1 LCRGGNDADVV
12 EVVRKILWHKITPAL
27 LMQVTAPVLA
37 IQGLSVVWGCGQRV
51 MQAWCG
57 YRPAL
62 GAIVRR
68 ERNTMKVTTS
78 AVKSAI
84 AAGGIAAA
92 GVLAAATASA
102 APPNIQGFGTSEQ
115 LVDGP
120 LITNYTVS
128 NLQPSNSAIPG
139 YTPKGTLYQ
148 ADITARSDGGLVTP
162 MVNDFIARG
171 PNGQNYRV
179 IDKVQAPGSLNPAPI
194 PQGSE
199 STGTL
204 YFDVTGAPPNG
215 VVYND
220 GMQDILIWTSNMPG
234 ASAPGAPNAS
244 PAPGTLPGPAPHT

>member
-1 LCRGGNDADVV
+1 
-12 EVVRKILWHKITPAL
+12 
-27 LMQVTAPVLA
+27 
-37 IQGLSVVWGCGQRV
+37 
-51 MQAWCG
+51 
-57 YRPAL
+57 
-62 GAIVRR
+62 
-68 ERNTMKVTTS
+68 MKVTTN
-78 AVKSAI
+78 AVKGAVV
-84 AAGGIAAA
+84 AGGIAAA
-92 GVLAAATASA
+92 SVFAAATASA

-120 LITNYTVS
+120 LVTNYTVS
-128 NLQPSNSAIPG
+128 NLQQSNAAIPG

-204 YFDVTGAPPNG
+204 YFDATGAPPNG

-220 GMQDILIWTSNMPG
+220 GMQDILIWTSNVPG
-234 ASAPGAPNAS
+234 ATAPEAPNTVPGQPAS
-244 PAPGTLPGPAPHT
+244 PVPPNSPAHT

>member
-1 LCRGGNDADVV
+1 MNVSR
-12 EVVRKILWHKITPAL
+12 T
-27 LMQVTAPVLA
+27 
-37 IQGLSVVWGCGQRV
+37 
-51 MQAWCG
+51 
-57 YRPAL
+57 
-62 GAIVRR
+62 
-68 ERNTMKVTTS
+68 

-84 AAGGIAAA
+84 AAAGIAAA
-92 GVLAAATASA
+92 GVFTAATASA
-102 APPNIQGFGTSEQ
+102 APPNIQAFGASELLIDGQ
-115 LVDGP
+115 LV
-120 LITNYTVS
+120 TNYTVS
-128 NLQPSNSAIPG
+128 NLQPSNAVIPG

-148 ADITARSDGGLVTP
+148 ADVIARSDGGLVTP

-220 GMQDILIWTSNMPG
+220 GMQDILIWTCNVP
-234 ASAPGAPNAS
+234 APSAPAAEPNSPGAPDNS
-244 PAPGTLPGPAPHT
+244 GPAPGTLPGPATT

>member
-1 LCRGGNDADVV
+1 LFD
-12 EVVRKILWHKITPAL
+12 T
-27 LMQVTAPVLA
+27 
-37 IQGLSVVWGCGQRV
+37 
-51 MQAWCG
+51 
-57 YRPAL
+57 
-62 GAIVRR
+62 
-68 ERNTMKVTTS
+68 ERNTMKVTTT

-102 APPNIQGFGTSEQ
+102 APNIQGFGTSQQ
-115 LVDGP
+115 LIEGP
-120 LITNYTVS
+120 LVTNYTVS
-128 NLQPSNSAIPG
+128 NLQQSNTSIPG

-162 MVNDFIARG
+162 MINDFIARG

-179 IDKVQAPGSLNPAPI
+179 IDKVGAPGSLNPAPI

-215 VVYND
+215 VVYNE
-220 GMQDILIWTSNMPG
+220 GTQDILIWTSNVPG
-234 ASAPGAPNAS
+234 GSAPAPSVSPAPGAP
-244 PAPGTLPGPAPHT
+244 PGPAVHS

>member
-1 LCRGGNDADVV
+1 
-12 EVVRKILWHKITPAL
+12 
-27 LMQVTAPVLA
+27 
-37 IQGLSVVWGCGQRV
+37 
-51 MQAWCG
+51 
-57 YRPAL
+57 
-62 GAIVRR
+62 
-68 ERNTMKVTTS
+68 MKVTRT

-84 AAGGIAAA
+84 AAGGIAVAS
-92 GVLAAATASA
+92 VFAAATATA
-102 APPNIQGFGTSEQ
+102 APNIQGFGTSQQ
-115 LVDGP
+115 LVQGP

-128 NLQPSNSAIPG
+128 NLQPSNTAIPG

-148 ADITARSDGGLVTP
+148 ADVTARSDGGLVTP

-220 GMQDILIWTSNMPG
+220 GMQDVLIWTSNVPG
-234 ASAPGAPNAS
+234 GSAPGAPPNAS
-244 PAPGTLPGPAPHT
+244 PAPGTLPGPAPRT

>member
-1 LCRGGNDADVV
+1 MKFRTSTI
-12 EVVRKILWHKITPAL
+12 K
-27 LMQVTAPVLA
+27 TAV
-37 IQGLSVVWGCGQRV
+37 
-51 MQAWCG
+51 
-57 YRPAL
+57 
-62 GAIVRR
+62 GA
-68 ERNTMKVTTS
+68 
-78 AVKSAI
+78 A
-84 AAGGIAAA
+84 GIAAA

-102 APPNIQGFGTSEQ
+102 APPNIQGFGTSE
-115 LVDGP
+115 P
-120 LITNYTVS
+120 LIDGALVTNYTVS
-128 NLQPSNSAIPG
+128 NLQPSSVAIPG

-148 ADITARSDGGLVTP
+148 ADVIVRSDGGLVTP

-220 GMQDILIWTSNMPG
+220 GMQDILMWTSNVPG
-234 ASAPGAPNAS
+234 ASAPGAPENSS
-244 PAPGTLPGPAPHT
+244 PAPGAAPSATPAPGALPGPATHT